1 MPRET
6 GHSGRVET
14 MRKALI
20 FGMFQSV
27 SAHFTIPDNITA
39 DSHWRQSP
47 IPKLRYPYLYG
58 LDRFCPTHPATVG
71 ETIKD

>member
-1 MPRET
+1 
-6 GHSGRVET
+6 

-39 DSHWRQSP
+39 DSHR
-47 IPKLRYPYLYG
+47 
-58 LDRFCPTHPATVG
+58 D
-71 ETIKD
+71 